1 MDGNTEYVITKLH
14 GESDRSLGGQY
25 PGMDWLHFE
34 IERGQKKR
42 CSSQGRSSA
51 SHLSQF
57 VSTIRTC
64 ERWDSDSVED
74 LLSATSSAR
83 NPLERRNSED
93 FSSLSPIQQKEASYC
108 WWRSYFK

>member
-57 VSTIRTC
+57 VSSIRTC
-64 ERWDSDSVED
+64 ERWNSNSVEGSSFSYIVRSQPIGTSYVRGFFQPVTD
-74 LLSATSSAR
+74 PAERGLL
-83 NPLERRNSED
+83 LLVEVVV
-93 FSSLSPIQQKEASYC
+93 
-108 WWRSYFK
+108 

>member
-42 CSSQGRSSA
+42 CSSQGWSSA
-51 SHLSQF
+51 EDVPRVVESFQRRLGLCYYAA
-57 VSTIRTC
+57 TC
-64 ERWDSDSVED
+64 VAAD
-74 LLSATSSAR
+74 
-83 NPLERRNSED
+83 
-93 FSSLSPIQQKEASYC
+93 
-108 WWRSYFK
+108 